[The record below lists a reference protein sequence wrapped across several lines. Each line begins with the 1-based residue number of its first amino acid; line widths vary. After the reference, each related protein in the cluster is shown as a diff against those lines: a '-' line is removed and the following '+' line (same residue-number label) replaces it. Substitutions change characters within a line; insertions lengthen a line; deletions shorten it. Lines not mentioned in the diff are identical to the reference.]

1 MQRGAGQSLNGG
13 ISMTSLRPEVRAFMR
28 TAETLLSPASLGTG
42 LTEEEREIIAMYG
55 STLAEKFAMPTSES
69 WPEQQS

>member
-1 MQRGAGQSLNGG
+1 
-13 ISMTSLRPEVRAFMR
+13 MR

-55 STLAEKFAMPTSES
+55 STLAEKFSTPALQL
-69 WPEQQS
+69 WPEHQS

>member
-1 MQRGAGQSLNGG
+1 
-13 ISMTSLRPEVRAFMR
+13 MTSLRPEVLAFMR
-28 TAETLLSPASLGTG
+28 TAEILLSPASLGKG

-55 STLAEKFAMPTSES
+55 NTLVEKFSTPATES